1 MRVKELEKLAILDNL
16 TGITNRN
23 YMEKEFYIK
32 FKEHRHIGINFGVFF
47 IDTDNFKQINDK

>member
-16 TGITNRN
+16 TGIRNRN

-32 FKEHRHIGINFGVFF
+32 FKEHRYIGINFGVFL
-47 IDTDNFKQINDK
+47 